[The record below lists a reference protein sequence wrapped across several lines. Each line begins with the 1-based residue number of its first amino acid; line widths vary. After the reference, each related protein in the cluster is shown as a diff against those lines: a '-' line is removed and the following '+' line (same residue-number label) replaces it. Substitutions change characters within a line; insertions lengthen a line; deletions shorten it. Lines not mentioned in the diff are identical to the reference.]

1 MPETEAEKQ
10 AREAAERETQRKL
23 AKALKEAREKN

>member
-10 AREAAERETQRKL
+10 AREAAEKTAQREL
-23 AKALKEAREKN
+23 AKALKDARRRS

>member
-10 AREAAERETQRKL
+10 AREARERETQRAL
-23 AKALKEAREKN
+23 AKALKDAREKN